1 MTGVFKRTQINTP
14 CKVSFLLLDNFSLIA
29 FSSMVEALRLA
40 NWLSGE
46 NLYEWQTISRD
57 GKPVNCSANL
67 SIACDVGMTA
77 ASRPT
82 NLVVCGGID
91 VHYALDSSILG
102 WLRRWAREGVYMG
115 AICSG
120 AYALAK
126 AGLLN
131 GYRATIH
138 WSHIESF
145 SEEFPELDISAKL
158 FESDRDRFTCAGGL
172 ASVDMVLQDIIDN
185 SGGGLA
191 AGVADQIIL
200 EQKRLGNTDQRLP
213 AESRLGINHPKLI
226 EAILQM
232 ENNTEEPLPRHIIA
246 GQAGLSR
253 RQMERLFRQYM
264 QTSPARHYL
273 TLRLNKARSL
283 LQQTSMSITEIAFAC
298 GFTSVSHFSK
308 CYRDMF
314 GTTPRCLRNKVT
326 TDFYVKP
333 NANTGKDA
341 R

>member
-1 MTGVFKRTQINTP
+1 M
-14 CKVSFLLLDNFSLIA
+14 
-29 FSSMVEALRLA
+29 
-40 NWLSGE
+40 
-46 NLYEWQTISRD
+46 
-57 GKPVNCSANL
+57 
-67 SIACDVGMTA
+67 
-77 ASRPT
+77 
-82 NLVVCGGID
+82 VVCGGID

-131 GYRATIH
+131 GYKATIH
-138 WSHIESF
+138 WSHLESF
-145 SEEFPELDISAKL
+145 AEEFPELDINAKL

-172 ASVDMVLQDIIDN
+172 ASVDMVLQDIIEN
-185 SGGGLA
+185 AGGSLA
-191 AGVADQIIL
+191 AEVADQIIL
-200 EQKRLGNTDQRLP
+200 EQQRMGKTEQRLP
-213 AESRLGINHPKLI
+213 AETRLGINHPKLI

-253 RQMERLFRQYM
+253 RQLERLFRQYM
-264 QTSPARHYL
+264 HTSPARHYL
-273 TLRLNKARSL
+273 TLRLNKAKSL

-314 GTTPRCLRNKVT
+314 NTTPRNIRNKVT

-333 NANTGKDA
+333 KNKTGKEV